1 MTPLE
6 RLLSRVLHQERMQML
21 RCQLHR
27 GVPKRTTLFLV
38 LVLVGSVLVVA
49 SGPALSQS
57 GTPPGSG
64 IEANNST
71 VAPGAQV
78 ASAVSVEGTVLRYDL
93 QQRTLDV
100 KLTRAANDE
109 ERAAIVARTI
119 RRLSGRL
126 DTLETRYQRLQNA
139 RQAGTI
145 SDATYHVKITTI
157 VAEATMIQ
165 RTLGRLRTA
174 TTALPPAQ
182 FGAQYT
188 NTTTI
193 ERLDKRAEALVNG
206 EVSSIPTPTTTPIP
220 TPTTPT
226 QTPTPTP
233 TADSTATDEPTATVT
248 DEGDDPGERNGSD
261 DEADDVED
269 DDETEVG

>member
-1 MTPLE
+1 
-6 RLLSRVLHQERMQML
+6 MQML
-21 RCQLHR
+21 RRRLHR
-27 GVPKRTTLFLV
+27 GVPKRATLLLV
-38 LVLVGSVLVVA
+38 LVLVGGVLIVA

-78 ASAVSVEGTVLRYDL
+78 ASAISVEGTVLRYDL

-100 KLTRAANDE
+100 KLRRAASDE

-126 DTLETRYQRLQNA
+126 DTLETRYQRLQDA
-139 RQAGTI
+139 WRAGTI

-182 FGAQYT
+182 FGAQYS

-193 ERLDKRAEALVNG
+193 ERLDKRAEALING
-206 EVSSIPTPTTTPIP
+206 EVSSNPTPTATPIP

-226 QTPTPTP
+226 QTPTATPTQ

-261 DEADDVED
+261 DETDDVED
-269 DDETEVG
+269 DDETDGG